1 MLKGVDNHHSF
12 QIKGFSLNLHWCG
25 PSWQQWLRGDGENAC
40 QGRYNSLPWVD
51 KTRTRHR
58 MLEVTVL
65 TTQTENQI
73 SGRGWK
79 WALHTDLR
87 LHPWGCTK
95 PQTVDGS
102 SALMWGKMLISSFS
116 FFSLDPNWD
125 SVQRQQYDRL
135 KIDVKSRS
143 WKCLGLF
150 RLVNVLWESRELQT

>member
-1 MLKGVDNHHSF
+1 MWTTITHSKKRVSALIFTDVNQAGNSDSGEMVRMPVKGGTTHSL
-12 QIKGFSLNLHWCG
+12 GW
-25 PSWQQWLRGDGENAC
+25 
-40 QGRYNSLPWVD
+40 
-51 KTRTRHR
+51 TRHGQDTGCWR
-58 MLEVTVL
+58 WQCWQHRESDLWK
-65 TTQTENQI
+65 
-73 SGRGWK
+73 GWQ

-102 SALMWGKMLISSFS
+102 SALTWGKMLISSFS